1 MVLGELFYG
10 ANYSRRSAANVA
22 KRRSTRAESHT
33 IVDLDLETA
42 RQYGIIK
49 SELRR
54 KGTPIPNNDIW
65 IAALTQQYE
74 RRGCHARSA
83 LRRGGASRS
92 RSLVTQ
98 ERAKADDTGGASD
111 AQARSSRAFAVHKI
125 NRATAEPTEKAE
137 IRFLTYSVHNYVC
150 LIRSVSRMP
159 IAPEK

>member
-1 MVLGELFYG
+1 MNGRYVLDTNIVIALIDEEPSVLARIAVADETLIPIVVLGELFYG

-22 KRRSTRAESHT
+22 KVEALAQSHT

-74 RRGCHARSA
+74 AAIATRDQHF
-83 LRRGGASRS
+83 
-92 RSLVTQ
+92 
-98 ERAKADDTGGASD
+98 D
-111 AQARSSRAFAVHKI
+111 AVEHLEVVRW
-125 NRATAEPTEKAE
+125 
-137 IRFLTYSVHNYVC
+137 
-150 LIRSVSRMP
+150 
-159 IAPEK
+159 